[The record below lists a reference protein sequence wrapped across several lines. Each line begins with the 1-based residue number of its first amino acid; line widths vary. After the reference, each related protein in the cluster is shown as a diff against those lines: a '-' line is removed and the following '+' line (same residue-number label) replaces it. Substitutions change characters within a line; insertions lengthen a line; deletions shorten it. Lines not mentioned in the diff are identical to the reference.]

1 MVGASWW
8 RAGVSGY
15 GGDLVGH
22 AAAGEWLRGLE
33 WWDWRGWSDWFY
45 GGQALGVNYPPLGLL
60 WLRWTDPVHGQFAA
74 VAVGLLVLLPWAMRS
89 LARAVGARTSPG
101 AWAVLAALVVFAGNA
116 HWLLP
121 GFHSV
126 PTGFGSWPAMIAS
139 LLGVVCVARA
149 VEVSRPV
156 STGLLAG
163 VSVLFNST
171 VIPGVA
177 LMVLAVLAGGVA
189 AERRRVREATRWAVT
204 VLSMA
209 LAVCAWWLVPFL
221 HGWSRLVRWRVPL
234 REAFAAADNQALLAV
249 LLLVGVLV
257 CAAVLGGR
265 GRAAGVGAL
274 AVVLVAGA
282 ADWLGYLRAERWVT
296 PAVVVAMVLCA
307 LGLPRLCLRTTAG
320 EDGEGPAAG
329 DGPDPQANSP
339 LRSDAAQS
347 GAVGRRRRLVGWT
360 ETGPEGDNNAP
371 VTVGGGVEGSPV
383 GSARGEG
390 EFHRSVHDSGR
401 KHAPGP
407 AAGSTGG
414 GWRFGRF
421 VLAAAGVAA
430 AVLVGVWAAVPV
442 VVWALWRRRW
452 AFVRYGA
459 PAWAALLIAVPA
471 TQLFS
476 LPERSEAAP
485 SAAMTLT
492 ARADENN
499 AGGFVYLQE
508 SFDHARGGVGNCG
521 WGDPWALVASTDTK
535 LRPLTGL
542 YRETGASSEFIAV
555 AETSRQG
562 AAQVYGEP
570 MDQWAPA
577 WAAAPAGTPINHQTA
592 AGALGASWYVFCDST
607 DTITARRLVE
617 RRASGVSL
625 APHATNDA
633 WHRDAVGWWAGLLTG
648 EYALQDAE
656 AAVPAHGEV
665 DWDAYPPA
673 QAAGGVSVLEA
684 GESFAVTA
692 QTAGWAWIR
701 VPWDPYWHS
710 HNNTPVLKGGPGHI
724 ITWVNPGNNGFGWWV
739 PPQVDTAA
747 IITTTVAAA
756 LATTLLITSRRRTQT
771 TRPRQRRAAAAK
783 TTRFSASASPK
794 PPPERG

>member
-1 MVGASWW
+1 MTHPSVLGSFGAWAAVAAMVGVAWW

-15 GGDLVGH
+15 GGDVVGH
-22 AAAGEWLRGLE
+22 SAAGEWLQGLE
-33 WWDWRGWSDWFY
+33 WWDWRGWSEWFY

-60 WLRWTDPVHGQFAA
+60 WLRWTDPLHGQFAA
-74 VAVGLLVLLPWAMRS
+74 VAVGLLVLLPWAARS
-89 LARAVGARTSPG
+89 MARAVGARTSPG
-101 AWAVLAALVVFAGNA
+101 TWAVLAALVVFAGNA

-126 PTGFGSWPAMIAS
+126 PTGFGSWPAMIAA

-149 VEVSRPV
+149 VEVSKPV
-156 STGLLAG
+156 STGVLAG

-189 AERRRVREATRWAVT
+189 AERRRVREAARWAVT
-204 VLSMA
+204 VLSVA

-234 REAFAAADNQALLAV
+234 REALEAADNQTLLVV

-257 CAAVLGGR
+257 CAAVLGRGGR
-265 GRAAGVGAL
+265 TAGAAAL
-274 AVVLVAGA
+274 VVMLTAGA
-282 ADWLGYLRAERWVT
+282 ADWLGYLRTERWVT

-307 LGLPRLCLRTTAG
+307 LGLPRLRLRAS
-320 EDGEGPAAG
+320 EAGPASPAAPAGGDEGTDPSVGSPGIESPAAPTAVSG
-329 DGPDPQANSP
+329 DGPAPRSAADPA
-339 LRSDAAQS
+339 
-347 GAVGRRRRLVGWT
+347 
-360 ETGPEGDNNAP
+360 GDSLLAERAL
-371 VTVGGGVEGSPV
+371 G
-383 GSARGEG
+383 
-390 EFHRSVHDSGR
+390 SGR
-401 KHAPGP
+401 
-407 AAGSTGG
+407 
-414 GWRFGRF
+414 RFGRF

-430 AVLVGVWAAVPV
+430 AVLAGVWAAVPV

-452 AFVRYGA
+452 AIVRYGA

-471 TQLFS
+471 ASLFS
-476 LPERSEAAP
+476 LPERSDAAP

-492 ARADENN
+492 DRADENN

-508 SFDHARGGVGNCG
+508 SFEHARGGEGNCG
-521 WGDPWALVASTDTK
+521 WGDPWALVASTDIK

-542 YRETGASSEFIAV
+542 YRETSASSEFIAV

-577 WAAAPAGTPINHQTA
+577 WGAAPAGTPINHQTA

-607 DTITARRLVE
+607 DTITARRLEE
-617 RRASGVSL
+617 RRASGVAL

-656 AAVPAHGEV
+656 AAVPTHGEV

-692 QTAGWAWIR
+692 QTAGWVWIR

-724 ITWVNPGNNGFGWWV
+724 IAWADEGHNNYGWWV

-747 IITTTVAAA
+747 IITTASAAA
-756 LATTLLITSRRRTQT
+756 LAITLLITGRRRPQ
-771 TRPRQRRAAAAK
+771 
-783 TTRFSASASPK
+783 SPT
-794 PPPERG
+794 